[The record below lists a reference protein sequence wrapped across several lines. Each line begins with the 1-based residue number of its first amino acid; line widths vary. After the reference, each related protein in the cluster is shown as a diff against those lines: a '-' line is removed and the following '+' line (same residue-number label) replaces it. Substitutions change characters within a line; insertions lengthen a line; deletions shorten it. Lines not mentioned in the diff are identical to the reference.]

1 MTKKRNH
8 IRWFKVGSK
17 SQMLEDYR
25 LMVKKSFSFSGATT
39 MLLSTSKFFL
49 KAFQTGLDWTCEH
62 YVTQC
67 ELATNPL
74 SSYIPTNAWQ
84 IWWTELLTD
93 NYFQKK
99 VSLTAAMVPWETP
112 DVMVAAFHG
121 HPQAGCK
128 QEPSCVGIFDLM
140 HCSASVSLVHR
151 QNPQCEGQNLR
162 TVLFKQ
168 YQDKRICARLT
179 GRSPF
184 NMVHTC

>member
-1 MTKKRNH
+1 MCKTPFSTIFNH
-8 IRWFKVGSK
+8 
-17 SQMLEDYR
+17 
-25 LMVKKSFSFSGATT
+25 
-39 MLLSTSKFFL
+39 FFRIP
-49 KAFQTGLDWTCEH
+49 FQTCLEWLQPVSVADCLFLGPKTRLDWTCEH

-67 ELATNPL
+67 ELAANPL

-99 VSLTAAMVPWETP
+99 VSLTPAMVPWETP
-112 DVMVAAFHG
+112 DIMVAAFHG

-140 HCSASVSLVHR
+140 HYSASVSLVHR